1 MFETFTFI
9 LVEVSRS
16 EIKFT
21 SKKNCKLVSKT
32 NKFKKSENISNL
44 FKYFLDYY
52 KLNFYKISHIFYNIN
67 IDNNIIRRN
76 LLTFIKTLNLLKKV
90 IIIEIPKKDLKKYKN
105 KQSGIKE
112 INVLKTPALMGPKNS
127 CKLISLKYKPKFE
140 PR

>member
-1 MFETFTFI
+1 MPETFTFI

-105 KQSGIKE
+105 KLNNNHKS
-112 INVLKTPALMGPKNS
+112 
-127 CKLISLKYKPKFE
+127 ISNF
-140 PR
+140 